1 MIFIDKT
8 NRGEGGVSNM
18 LFDTLADWELQLKRS
33 EVRLPGLSREQF
45 MPPHNRYGTQAL
57 FDP

>member
-1 MIFIDKT
+1 
-8 NRGEGGVSNM
+8 M